1 MRRAR
6 IMVVLALAL
15 SIPLA
20 GCGNVVR
27 AVRRSSLG
35 VVAPPPSDMVRA
47 RTAWAY
53 FAPAVPAEDTRGAG
67 FATPASLGDDIAAT
81 YAARRLGLID
91 RTRFDQRVTQLL
103 GYLDKAALSGGDLP
117 ARFMDARTGK
127 LIDPPGR
134 MADPGWSGVEIGR
147 LLVWLRI
154 LAANEPRHAA
164 AIATV
169 VSRWK
174 LCRVINGD
182 GVVLRSLPGLQPVPD
197 SGTGFATVAALGLRA
212 WGVAARMPAAASD
225 EFAVDVEGI
234 NFPLPPGPQ
243 TEPLLTVP
251 AALIAMTFG
260 WTNIDGTSLR
270 PQREQAMRL
279 VEAQER
285 RFANGVLTARSNFR
299 RGDAPYTVENAILGS
314 GFPWSVTADGAARP
328 DLALVS
334 VAAAMGLRALTPI
347 GGYGD
352 RVVSSLSGM
361 QLSGGWS
368 EGQYEAG
375 GERETQ
381 LSAST
386 NAMVMIGILH
396 RQAGT
401 FYRHA
406 LAPPFVCAP
415 GSRQ

>member
-1 MRRAR
+1 MGRAR
-6 IMVVLALAL
+6 ILIVLALAL

-35 VVAPPPSDMVRA
+35 VVAPPPSDMIRA

-67 FATPASLGDDIAAT
+67 FVTPASLGDDIAAS

-91 RTRFDQRVTQLL
+91 RAGFDHRVAQLL
-103 GYLDKAALSGGDLP
+103 GFLDKAALSGGDLP
-117 ARFMDARTGK
+117 ARYMDARTGE
-127 LIDPPGR
+127 LMDPPGR

-147 LLVWLRI
+147 LLVWLRV
-154 LAANEPRHAA
+154 LAAAEPRHAE
-164 AIATV
+164 AITTV
-169 VSRWK
+169 ISRWK
-174 LCRVINGD
+174 LCRLVDGE
-182 GVVLRSLPGLQPVPD
+182 GVVLRSLPGLKPVAD
-197 SGTGFATVAALGLRA
+197 GGTGFATVAALGLRA
-212 WGVAARMPAAASD
+212 WGVAARMPAAESD
-225 EFAVDVEGI
+225 EFAIDVEGI
-234 NFPLPPGPQ
+234 SFPLPPGPQ

-260 WTNIDGTSLR
+260 WTDVDGTSLA

-279 VEAQER
+279 VEAQEK
-285 RFANGVLTARSNFR
+285 RFANGMLTARSSYR
-299 RGDAPYTVENAILGS
+299 RGKAPYNVENAILAS
-314 GFPWSVTADGAARP
+314 GFPWSVSADGAARP

-334 VAAAMGLRALTPI
+334 VAAAVGLRALTPV

-361 QLSGGWS
+361 QLSGGWP
-368 EGQYEAG
+368 EGQYETG

-381 LSAST
+381 LTAAT
-386 NAMVMIGILH
+386 NAMVMIGVLH

-401 FYRHA
+401 FYRSEV
-406 LAPPFVCAP
+406 APPFVCAP